1 MEDSFSDILKDYVK
15 KMLPLLC
22 AIGLIL
28 LMYIPIRFPLSK
40 FLRPDTAM
48 ICVYFW
54 TLYRRDLFGPISVA
68 VLGIVADSLGAVPLG
83 VNMFVFISVYVLA
96 ITFGI
101 YVNTKPFAISW
112 IGFALIS
119 LVAFLIKWL
128 LMSVYYSNFL
138 PLTGVLLGYVATVL
152 LYPLVARLNVVI
164 QNRFLATDEVIYEQ
178 R

>member
-1 MEDSFSDILKDYVK
+1 
-15 KMLPLLC
+15 
-22 AIGLIL
+22 
-28 LMYIPIRFPLSK
+28 
-40 FLRPDTAM
+40 
-48 ICVYFW
+48 
-54 TLYRRDLFGPISVA
+54 
-68 VLGIVADSLGAVPLG
+68 
-83 VNMFVFISVYVLA
+83 MFVFISVYVLA